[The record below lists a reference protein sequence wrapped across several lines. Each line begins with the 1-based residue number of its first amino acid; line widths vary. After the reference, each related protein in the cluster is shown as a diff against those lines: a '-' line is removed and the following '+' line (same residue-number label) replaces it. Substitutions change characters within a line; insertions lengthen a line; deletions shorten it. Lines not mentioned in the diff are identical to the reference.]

1 LLLGGGGFIGDSIT
15 TDVDDDDDDLVGVK
29 ADFEVVIANDVDMVG
44 TVAAGSSD
52 DDRLLSS
59 LSRDIADAMVDLFGR
74 S

>member
-1 LLLGGGGFIGDSIT
+1 MLLGGGGFIGDSIT
-15 TDVDDDDDDLVGVK
+15 TEVDDDDLVGVK
-29 ADFEVVIANDVDMVG
+29 ADFEVVIGNDVDMVG
-44 TVAAGSSD
+44 NVAAGSSD